1 MSMQPLDMHI
11 SHHARPRAG
20 RQSGI
25 GLVQVMLVL
34 LLVGGALAAGAVLL
48 QAKRAPQQAIT
59 QEQTLRWA
67 DEAVAAFAATHA
79 RLPCPAQTLDG
90 EEDCTPGNAKGWL
103 PSRTLLGASGSGMPI
118 GPVAYMVY
126 RGNATA
132 HLDLTAP
139 GNAYQP
145 PLVDGSARE
154 IISTDENGKETS
166 RRTFTAVNGLDLC
179 RSLELAQVAGTNTV
193 DTTRAS
199 VNDVPWN
206 VAYGI
211 AAAGP
216 LPGQSRL
223 DDGNAGTAAH
233 MDAPWREWDGDYDD
247 RVRVRSFDAA
257 GQMLGCRLLAD
268 LSSATAIASAA
279 TTPFTVAQLSATPGG
294 NEPYNV
300 ALAGMDVLAAAVTL
314 HDALALL
321 QQNNINATES
331 AVQSAAKAQISLIFK
346 LVTTAVSLSDQI
358 TTLVT
363 STISLTRSIATCIA
377 SLGATC
383 WEVPLKTAA
392 VVTSIVGLGTKG
404 VTLAA
409 KAASLPFVAL
419 ALDASIKA
427 RDLAHANGPKPA
439 PQNLDEARAELECTL
454 YAKNCKEN
462 TSTEVIYKRD
472 DNGNP
477 IQKKDAA
484 GNLLYDEHGNPVFE
498 VESETE
504 IPRIGLDKQTEN
516 AKKEWEVLQYQV
528 DKLEQYRLAP
538 WGVSSQEIKDAHN
551 QPVLDVNGLP
561 TYTLVEIPSL
571 GKDSQYRSQIQQRI
585 HPQRTCG
592 IGNNSSNWQNCSPQR
607 YRKLVE
613 KWVCKPG
620 SDGSGLYNADCSY
633 AGTRNQTDADGNV
646 VDDADG
652 NPVQV
657 NAGTHDR
664 VLESHYEFNWDV
676 ATNEAVALRKKAE
689 QWVDLNKREQELAKE
704 IKQFEDNIDTWFKGS
719 DSILTKMVNQM
730 NDAQHC
736 AGRGRGNPANPDAN
750 LPPGDMERQQC
761 INARNAVRYIETCE
775 KPVTVTKCEFIGN
788 DKGRYSNDA
797 CTVSSGTPKDY
808 GWQETSTG
816 VYERDK
822 NELATCK
829 PNMEDRLARL
839 KAEHAGLAASRDAA
853 KSSYNAL
860 PKPWLA
866 YPGPVSAGLLPYSA
880 DSGYNWFEW
889 AIETTEDANGTP
901 TKYDWV
907 RSSFIETYSYD
918 YQYDCSYQE
927 NRPIWVPED
936 TSTNPVTPGYWK
948 NNWVTVSK
956 TCTEKREATRNLPW
970 YAPENYKDRNATA
983 PLLVTEREPRQW
995 WDNKNL
1001 EVNEIISEKMCQY
1014 FTNRNWNG
1022 NYWWWPSASSV
1033 DWWNKDTYKF
1043 GVYCQRYP
1051 YSRAYEDWLRAKL
1064 GAENARK
1071 NYNDTKAQF
1080 EKLKEELDNMNDDGG
1095 SGGGPTTQMSFG
1107 AEATLEHAD
1116 SRGSTGPQAPI
1127 LP

>member
-1 MSMQPLDMHI
+1 MNLSSPADSAL
-11 SHHARPRAG
+11 HHRNRPSIQAG
-20 RQSGI
+20 F
-25 GLVQVMLVL
+25 GLVQVMLIL
-34 LLVGGALAAGAVLL
+34 LLVGSALAAGAVLV
-48 QAKRAPQQAIT
+48 QSKRAPAQATT

-67 DEAVAAFAATHA
+67 DEAIAAFASTHA
-79 RLPCPAQTLDG
+79 RLPCPAQALDG
-90 EEDCTPGNAKGWL
+90 EEALDSTGKCLPGNAKGWL
-103 PSRTLLGASGSGMPI
+103 PTRTLLGASGNGMPV

-126 RGNATA
+126 RGDAAA

-145 PLVDGSARE
+145 PLVDGTDRE
-154 IISTDENGKETS
+154 IISLDKDRKETG
-166 RRTFTAVNGLDLC
+166 RRPFSAINGLDLC
-179 RSLELAQVAGTNTV
+179 RSLELAQVAGTNHA
-193 DTTRAS
+193 DATRAS
-199 VNDVPWN
+199 VNGVPWN

-223 DDGNAGTAAH
+223 DDDNNGAAVQ
-233 MDAPWREWDGDYDD
+233 MESPWREWDSGYDD

-257 GQMLGCRLLAD
+257 GQMLGCRLLAE
-268 LSSATAIASAA
+268 LSSATAIAGAA
-279 TTPFTVAQLSATPGG
+279 TTPFSVAQLSATPGG

-300 ALAGMDVLAAAVTL
+300 SLAGMDVLAAAVTL

-321 QQNNINATES
+321 QQNNIDATES

-363 STISLTRSIATCIA
+363 STVSLTRSIATCIA
-377 SLGATC
+377 SLGTMC

-427 RDLAHANGPKPA
+427 RDLAHANGPKPV

-454 YAKNCKEN
+454 YATNCKEG
-462 TSTEVIYKRD
+462 SSKEVVYKRD
-472 DNGNP
+472 KNGNP

-498 VESETE
+498 VESETVV
-504 IPRIGLDKQTEN
+504 PRIGLDKQTEN
-516 AKKEWEVLQYQV
+516 AKKEWDLLQYQV
-528 DKLEQYRLAP
+528 DKLEGYRLAP
-538 WGVSSQEIKDAHN
+538 WGVAPQEAKDINN
-551 QPVLDVNGLP
+551 QPVLDINGLP
-561 TYTLVEIPSL
+561 TYKLVEIPSTGQD
-571 GKDSQYRSQIQQRI
+571 GKTRSQIQQRI

-592 IGNNSSNWQNCSPQR
+592 IGANSTNWQACNPQR
-607 YRKLVE
+607 YRKQVDE
-613 KWVCKPG
+613 WVCKPAG
-620 SDGSGLYNADCSY
+620 GNGGLYDANCNHV
-633 AGTRNQTDADGNV
+633 GTRIEKDGN
-646 VDDADG
+646 G
-652 NPVQV
+652 NDVTV

-664 VLESHYEFNWDV
+664 VLESHYEFDWDV
-676 ATNEAVALRKKAE
+676 ATNEAIALRKKAE
-689 QWVDLNKREQELAKE
+689 EWTDLNKREQELAKE
-704 IKQFEDNIDTWFKGS
+704 IKQFEDNIDTWFKGN
-719 DSILTKMVNQM
+719 DSILTKMLNQM

-736 AGRGRGNPANPDAN
+736 AGRGRGNPADPNAN
-750 LPPGDMERQQC
+750 LPSGDMQRQQC
-761 INARNAVRYIETCE
+761 INARSAVRYIETCE
-775 KPVTVTKCEFIGN
+775 KPVTVAKCEFIGN
-788 DKGRYSNDA
+788 SKGRYSNDT
-797 CTVSSGTPKDY
+797 CTVSSGTSKDY
-808 GWQETSTG
+808 GWQETNTG
-816 VYERDK
+816 IYERDG

-829 PNMEDRLARL
+829 PNMEGRLAKL
-839 KAEHAGLAASRDAA
+839 KTEHAGLATSRDAA
-853 KSSYNAL
+853 KAAYNSL

-880 DSGYNWFEW
+880 NSGYNWFEW
-889 AIETTEDANGTP
+889 AIEVTKDANDVP
-901 TKYDWV
+901 TRYEWV
-907 RSSFIETYSYD
+907 RSGFEERYEYD

-927 NRPIWVPED
+927 DR
-936 TSTNPVTPGYWK
+936 GYWVEA
-948 NNWVTVSK
+948 NPNATPPIPTRYWQPVMVTVPK
-956 TCTEKREATRNLPW
+956 TCTEKREATRSLPW

-983 PLLVTEREPRQW
+983 PLLVTEREPRHW
-995 WDNKNL
+995 LDNRNL
-1001 EVNEIISEKMCQY
+1001 EVNEIMSEKVCQF
-1014 FTNRNWNG
+1014 FTNRTWNG
-1022 NYWWWPSASSV
+1022 SYWWWPGANTLN
-1033 DWWNKDTYKF
+1033 WWDKDTYKF

-1051 YSRAYEDWLRAKL
+1051 YSRAFEDWRRAKL

-1080 EKLKEELDNMNDDGG
+1080 EKLKEELENMNDDGG

-1116 SRGSTGPQAPI
+1116 SRGSTGPQAPV